1 MTKKLFIFDL
11 DGTIVDTIESI
22 RKAINMA
29 MKGYGYP
36 EKSYDE
42 VRCAIGNG
50 ARELIRRCLPE
61 EKRGDEAHV
70 TEVLVRYESYYDVT
84 YVHVNGCYS
93 GVREAILGLRK
104 EGNTL
109 AVLSNKQ
116 DLYTKKI
123 IDLLFPEQPFAFVQ
137 GQTDL
142 PRKPDPTVPRMIID
156 QLGMSC
162 ENVFFVGDS
171 EVDVLTAH
179 NAGMTAVGCAWG
191 YRGEEILR
199 QSGADILLHHGEEIA
214 HL

>member
-11 DGTIVDTIESI
+11 DGTIADTIESI
-22 RKAINMA
+22 REAINMT

-36 EKSYDE
+36 EKSYEE

-61 EKRGDEAHV
+61 EKREDEAYV
-70 TEVLVRYESYYDVT
+70 AEVFARYESHYDVT
-84 YVHVNGCYS
+84 YVHLNGCYS
-93 GVREAILGLRK
+93 GVREAILDLHK
-104 EGNTL
+104 KGNIL

-123 IDLLFPEQPFAFVQ
+123 IDWLFPEHPFSFVQ

-142 PRKPDPTVPRMIID
+142 PRKPDPTVPRMIME
-156 QLGMSC
+156 QLGMSGK
-162 ENVFFVGDS
+162 NVFFVGDS

-179 NAGMTAVGCAWG
+179 NAGMTAVGCTWG

-214 HL
+214 RL